1 LIFLFEGISVN
12 TEITDTMNEGW
23 VCYDAEC
30 HLCVNS
36 ANRFRTLLAKHGFAL
51 LPLQSPAVR
60 NTLQL
65 PETELMAEMRVV
77 TRQGV
82 VLGGADALA
91 YLSSVIFKPLF
102 WLTRIPGAMPLLRR
116 AYRYV
121 ARNRGCA
128 GNTCRV
134 VARDLTLATPPIAG
148 TNSPSPIGWERA
160 GVRVGLAGKKASELL
175 PLLLLGTAAAV
186 FGKQLPAW
194 LYMWTL
200 AFALFLGCK
209 WLCFRR
215 ALARG
220 TNASLGR
227 KLGFLF
233 GWIGMDAREF
243 LANANPPVKPRA
255 RDFTVATLKI
265 VLGASVLWIATPR
278 ALAIH
283 PLLGGWTGMIGLVL
297 VLHFGFFHLLSL
309 AWRAAEVNAP
319 PLMRAPLLSR
329 SLGEF
334 WGKRWNTAFNHLV
347 ANFLFRPL
355 HRAFSARTATMLVF
369 LASGLVHELVISIP
383 ARGGYGLPTL
393 YFLLQGTGVLF
404 EHTRLARRMGI
415 NGGLRGWLFTV
426 IVTAGPVFC
435 LFHPP
440 FIHNVILPFLKC
452 LGAT

>member
-1 LIFLFEGISVN
+1 VN
-12 TEITDTMNEGW
+12 TAITDTLNGGW

-30 HLCVNS
+30 HLCVSS

-60 NTLQL
+60 KTLQL
-65 PETELMAEMRVV
+65 PETELLAEMRVI
-77 TRQGV
+77 TREGLV
-82 VLGGADALA
+82 FGGADALA

-128 GNTCRV
+128 GSTCQTR
-134 VARDLTLATPPIAG
+134 RPLLF
-148 TNSPSPIGWERA
+148 
-160 GVRVGLAGKKASELL
+160 RVGNPADWL
-175 PLLLLGTAAAV
+175 PLLVLGITAAV
-186 FGKQLPAW
+186 FGKPLPAW

-215 ALARG
+215 ALACG
-220 TNASLGR
+220 VDAGLGR
-227 KLGFLF
+227 KLGFLL
-233 GWIGMDAREF
+233 GWVGMDASEF
-243 LANANPPVKPRA
+243 FANANPANKPRV
-255 RDFTVATLKI
+255 REFVIATLKI

-278 ALAIH
+278 ALAIR

-297 VLHFGFFHLLSL
+297 LLHFGFFHLLSL
-309 AWRAAEVNAP
+309 AWRAAGVNAP
-319 PLMRAPLLSR
+319 SLMRAPLLSR

-355 HRAFSARTATMLVF
+355 HRAFSARTATMFVF
-369 LASGLVHELVISIP
+369 LASGLVHELVISVP

-404 EHTRLARRMGI
+404 EHTRLARLLGI
-415 NGGLRGWLFTV
+415 NGGLHGWLFTV
-426 IVTAGPVFC
+426 VITAGPVFW